1 MATDDWDGDDGAEW
15 WSRLRGWL
23 EIYEQLRPLYDGDF
37 YPLTAYSLSSFDW
50 LGWQLHRG
58 DLKKG
63 MLQLFRRGNATAP
76 TLSFPVYGLKPEA
89 CYSLTIWDDVSDRRQ
104 HGSVRPLGAGNT
116 TGAELRAGLAV
127 TLPGPPRACTVD
139 VAGVIDPRDNKT
151 TLAGNSTLAWTPTA
165 CGSSAVVIYT
175 EC

>member
-1 MATDDWDGDDGAEW
+1 MRISPAHFLW
-15 WSRLRGWL
+15 RLA
-23 EIYEQLRPLYDGDF
+23 LRTRCRVQVAPLNSECDRAILLY
-37 YPLTAYSLSSFDW
+37 LH
-50 LGWQLHRG
+50 LHR
-58 DLKKG
+58 
-63 MLQLFRRGNATAP
+63 QAQHRRTATGLENA
-76 TLSFPVYGLKPEA
+76 KP
-89 CYSLTIWDDVSDRRQ
+89 SDRRQ
-104 HGSVRPLGAGNT
+104 HGLVRPFGAGNM

-165 CGSSAVVIYT
+165 CGSSAVVIYS

>member
-63 MLQLFRRGNATAP
+63 MLLTSPRRP
-76 TLSFPVYGLKPEA
+76 GL
-89 CYSLTIWDDVSDRRQ
+89 RRRRKL
-104 HGSVRPLGAGNT
+104 HVWP
-116 TGAELRAGLAV
+116 
-127 TLPGPPRACTVD
+127 
-139 VAGVIDPRDNKT
+139 
-151 TLAGNSTLAWTPTA
+151 
-165 CGSSAVVIYT
+165 
-175 EC
+175 